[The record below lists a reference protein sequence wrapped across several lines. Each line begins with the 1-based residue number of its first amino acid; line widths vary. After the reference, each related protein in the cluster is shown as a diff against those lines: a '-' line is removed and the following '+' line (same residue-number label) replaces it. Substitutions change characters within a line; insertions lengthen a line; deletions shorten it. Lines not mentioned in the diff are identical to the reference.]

1 MQKCVFFQKQ
11 DDRVS
16 AVYQPI
22 RRQLSMAPKTDVAHL
37 LAARQDLLNVEK
49 TSSGAARE
57 RSKCDINRVLIGKV
71 GRTGSK
77 FA

>member
-1 MQKCVFFQKQ
+1 MT
-11 DDRVS
+11 

-22 RRQLSMAPKTDVAHL
+22 RRQLSLAPMTDLAHL

-57 RSKCDINRVLIGKV
+57 RSKCDINKVLIGKV
-71 GRTGSK
+71 RI
-77 FA
+77 